1 MTFKSF
7 VAIDWS
13 GARGEHLP
21 GIAVAC
27 VERGRD
33 APRLLAPPSG
43 KLWSRADVGSL
54 IADLAREGGA
64 LIGADFSFSLP
75 YVDQGGYFP
84 DQEAP
89 RQAPDLWHMIEARC
103 RDEDHLYAGAFV
115 GDSVFSGFFRRPG
128 VMGRNFAPRLR
139 LTEALCRDRG
149 LGPAQSA
156 FNLIGPAQVGL
167 GSLSGMRLLARL
179 RAMAADLAVWPFDS
193 PRAGQSCFVEMYT
206 RLFLSRAGMGA
217 GKVRDIE
224 SLNKALH
231 ALGSSPFLA
240 PEPRNLTDH
249 ETDVIVSA
257 AGMRHMV
264 EKEGSPLWKPV
275 GLSDNVRRTE
285 GWTFGVI

>member
-1 MTFKSF
+1 MTFRSF

-13 GARGEHLP
+13 GARGAHLP
-21 GIAVAC
+21 GLAVA
-27 VERGRD
+27 VSERGRES
-33 APRLLAPPSG
+33 PRLLPPPSG
-43 KLWSRADVGSL
+43 KFWSRAAIGAL
-54 IADLAREGGA
+54 IVDLAREGGA

-75 YVDQGGYFP
+75 YLDQGGYFP
-84 DQEAP
+84 GENMPTHAL
-89 RQAPDLWHMIEARC
+89 DLWRMIEARC
-103 RDEDHLYAGAFV
+103 QDEDHLYAGAFI
-115 GDSVFSGFFRRPG
+115 GDPAFRGFFRRPG
-128 VMGRNFAPRLR
+128 VVGRNFAPRLR
-139 LTEALCRDRG
+139 LTETLCRDRG

-179 RAMAADLAVWPFDS
+179 RAERVDLAVWPFDA
-193 PRAGQSCFVEMYT
+193 PRAGQSCLVEMYT

-217 GKVRDIE
+217 GKVRDRE
-224 SLNKALH
+224 GLNRALH
-231 ALGSSPFLA
+231 ALDSAPFLA
-240 PEPRNLTDH
+240 SDPRNLTDH

-264 EKEGSPLWKPV
+264 EKEGSPLWKPT